1 MIIELNSEVSNYIH
15 LHDKKYSFFSGNN
28 YLGLAN
34 HPEIKKAAKKSIDK
48 YGLNFAAARQTTGTS
63 AIHLEL
69 EKELSDFKNKED
81 AVVFASG
88 YMGNSILLH
97 ALKNQYTT
105 LFTDEAAHPS
115 ILDGI
120 PRDIKNIQFYKHCDA
135 RHLEGLLNQNK
146 NQRAL
151 IITDGIFALTG
162 EISPLDEM
170 HSLAEKHKA
179 LLVVDDAHATGV
191 LGENGKGTPEYFH
204 LQDAANIYQTET
216 MSKAFGVYGGFIS
229 ASKEIVSRIREN
241 SRAYLA
247 STSLPPPIVS
257 AACTSLKLIRQ
268 QPQLR
273 AALTR
278 NASEMRKGVVEL
290 GLHTT
295 QVPTPIIPIFFSSL
309 EKARKL
315 SDYLKENGLIVPCI
329 NYPVKMDKFIARI
342 TVSSNH
348 TRAQIEELLVLLKQW
363 RSKHGVT

>member
-1 MIIELNSEVSNYIH
+1 MVVLNSEVSNYIQ
-15 LHDKKYSFFSGNN
+15 LAGRRYSYFSGNN
-28 YLGLAN
+28 YLGLSN
-34 HPEIKKAAKKSIDK
+34 HPEIKEAAKESIEA
-48 YGLNFAAARQTTGTS
+48 YGLNFAAARHTTGT
-63 AIHLEL
+63 ATIHLEL
-69 EKELSDFKNKED
+69 EKELSAFKNKED

-97 ALKNQYTT
+97 ALEDQYTT
-105 LFTDEAAHPS
+105 ILTDESAHPS

-120 PRDIKNIQFYKHCDA
+120 PRDIKHIHFYKHCDV
-135 RHLEGLLNQNK
+135 RHLEELLRQNK

-162 EISPLDEM
+162 EISPIPEI
-170 HSLAEKHKA
+170 HSLAKKYGSI
-179 LLVVDDAHATGV
+179 LVVDDAHATGV
-191 LGENGKGTPEYFH
+191 LGENGRGTPEHFLLH
-204 LQDAANIYQTET
+204 ESAIIYQSET
-216 MSKAFGVYGGFIS
+216 MSKALGVYGGFIS
-229 ASKEIVSRIREN
+229 ASNAIINRIRED
-241 SRAYLA
+241 SRTYLA

-278 NASEMRKGVVEL
+278 NASELRKGVVEL

-295 QVPTPIIPIFFSSL
+295 EAPTPIIPIFFSSL

-315 SDYLKENGLIVPCI
+315 SDYLKENGFIVPCVH
-329 NYPVKMDKFIARI
+329 YPVKTEKFITRM
-342 TVSSNH
+342 TVSANH
-348 TRAQIEELLVLLKQW
+348 TRDQVAELLVLLKQW